1 MPPLVRTDVSK
12 QRKLPPP
19 PEPELDDA
27 ALFRQAI
34 GPVRALPVQDDP
46 ARSSR
51 PQPEP
56 EPRLSQADERQV
68 LAELLSDDMALI
80 GLSSGEVL
88 AHLQDGYPPK
98 LLRQLRRGQFVVEA
112 ELDLHHL
119 RVPEARALLSRFLAE
134 CRRDRHRCVRIV
146 HGKARNSESGSVIK
160 AMTDR
165 VLRQRA
171 DVIGYTSARP
181 QDGGTGA
188 VIALL
193 HPPK

>member
-1 MPPLVRTDVSK
+1 MSKLRKFTVPTEPPI
-12 QRKLPPP
+12 
-19 PEPELDDA
+19 DDS
-27 ALFRQAI
+27 ALFRQAV
-34 GPVRALPVQDDP
+34 GPVRALPEDSTTPPVRQP
-46 ARSSR
+46 A
-51 PQPEP
+51 PAP
-56 EPRLSQADERQV
+56 EPRQSLADERQV
-68 LAELLSDDMALI
+68 LNELLADDLMLV

-88 AHLQDGYPPK
+88 THLQDGYPPK
-98 LLRQLRRGQFVVEA
+98 LLRQLRRGQFVIEA

-119 RVPEARALLSRFLAE
+119 RVPEARALLSRFLSD

-146 HGKARNSESGSVIK
+146 HGKSRHSEFGSVIK

-188 VIALL
+188 VLALL
-193 HPPK
+193 QAPKR

>member
-1 MPPLVRTDVSK
+1 MKKPRHT
-12 QRKLPPP
+12 PPP
-19 PEPELDDA
+19 DDGEIDDA
-27 ALFRQAI
+27 NLFRQAV
-34 GPVRALPVQDDP
+34 GPVRSLASESHSEPPQRP
-46 ARSSR
+46 R
-51 PQPEP
+51 PQAVP
-56 EPRLSQADERQV
+56 LQSQADERQV
-68 LAELLSDDMALI
+68 MQDLLSGDLLLV

-88 AHLQDGYPPK
+88 SHLQDGYPPR
-98 LLRQLRRGQFVVEA
+98 LLRQLRRGQFVIEA

-119 RVPEARALLSRFLAE
+119 RVPEARALLSRFLSE

-146 HGKARNSESGSVIK
+146 HGKARNSEFGSVIK

-188 VIALL
+188 VLALL
-193 HPPK
+193 QAPKG